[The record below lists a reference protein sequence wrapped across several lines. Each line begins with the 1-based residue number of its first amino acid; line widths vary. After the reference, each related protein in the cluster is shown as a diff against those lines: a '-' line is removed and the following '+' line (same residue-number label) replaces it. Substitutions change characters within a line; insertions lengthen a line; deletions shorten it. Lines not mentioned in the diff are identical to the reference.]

1 MGVVLILSGIV
12 VVVLAAITTPWVAT
26 AGLALVPSG
35 VWLVVLSEYRDEAEL
50 DSTRFGGLK
59 VRVRKGPRPTNVT
72 PTTPIGPQSAAGR
85 SASAGRLQVPDQ
97 EGTEGKD
104 SPLLGSAKRGRL
116 TRRPPGGCSLTQAL
130 NRRWKGGR

>member
-12 VVVLAAITTPWVAT
+12 AVVLAAITTPWVAT

-59 VRVRKGPRPTNVT
+59 VRVRKDPRSTNVT
-72 PTTPIGPQSAAGR
+72 PTSSAKSQPPVSR
-85 SASAGRLQVPDQ
+85 SASAGRLQSLDE
-97 EGTEGKD
+97 EGAEVND
-104 SPLLGSAKRGRL
+104 SPLLGSTRRGRL
-116 TRRPPGGCSLTQAL
+116 ARCPPAGCRLARAL
-130 NRRWKGGR
+130 NRRWEGGR